1 MNRDQR
7 MERRNLGLFLSGK
20 FVSLLGSQMYG
31 FAMGLYILQLTGSG
45 MSFAINIL
53 LSTIPA
59 ILFSPL
65 AGSLADRKNR
75 KKIVVGADLLSGLIM
90 LIVFALTM
98 NVGLKVSLV
107 YLSTFLLRS
116 VSVFFNVTFDA
127 AMPNL
132 VRKEKIGQ
140 IQSFSQAAT
149 QGTSILGP
157 IFGAVLYAIISPQ
170 LFLLAN
176 GISFVCS
183 GISEMFIDFYW
194 RVAPAE
200 PKSEEDHGYFAS
212 IKEGYGYMAKN
223 PMMKAMIR
231 NIIGINFFFTVIG
244 IMIPVV
250 LVRDLQLSSQQ
261 FGITEALFSIGALIW
276 SIRMSQQEDA
286 DVTLLG
292 HSKKLIWL
300 PIMTLA
306 MGFAVIPGIEI
317 LNAIPPVVYY
327 GVLAFAMGASIMA
340 INIPMMVYIQK
351 NTEDENRGR
360 VMGFLNM
367 IAMLITPLGYL
378 LHGYLSD
385 LLPSYMLFA
394 YAGLGTLILVGDLYR
409 SGIRLERRSAT
420 YEAKSETKI

>member
-1 MNRDQR
+1 MSQDQR
-7 MERRNLGLFLSGK
+7 KERSNVVLFLSGK

-31 FAMGLYILQLTGSG
+31 FAMGLYILRMTGSG

-59 ILFSPL
+59 LIFSPL

-75 KKIVVGADLLSGLIM
+75 KKIVVGADLLSGVIM
-90 LIVFALTM
+90 LIVFTITM
-98 NVGLKVSLV
+98 NVGLKVGLV

-116 VSVFFNVTFDA
+116 VSIFFNVTFDA

-140 IQSFSQAAT
+140 IQSLSQAAT

-157 IFGAVLYAIISPQ
+157 VFGAMLYAIISPQ

-200 PKSEEDHGYFAS
+200 AKSEEDHGYFAS
-212 IKEGYGYMAKN
+212 IKEGYSYMAKN

-231 NIIGINFFFTVIG
+231 NIIGINFFFSVIG

-276 SIRMSQQEDA
+276 SIKLSQQADE

-292 HSKKLIWL
+292 YSKKMIWL
-300 PIMTLA
+300 PLLTLA
-306 MGFAVIPGIEI
+306 MGFAVIPGIGI
-317 LNAIPPVVYY
+317 LQTIPPVVYY
-327 GVLAFAMGASIMA
+327 GILAFTMGACLMA
-340 INIPMMVYIQK
+340 VNIPMMVYIQK

-367 IAMLITPLGYL
+367 IAMLISPLGYL

-385 LLPSYMLFA
+385 VLPSYILFV
-394 YAGLGTLILVGDLYR
+394 YAGLATLVLVGDLYR
-409 SGIRLERRSAT
+409 SGIRLERGSVT
-420 YEAKSETKI
+420 YEAKIETEI

>member
-1 MNRDQR
+1 MNQDQR
-7 MERRNLGLFLSGK
+7 MERRNIALFLSGK

-31 FAMGLYILQLTGSG
+31 FAMGLYILRVTGSG

-53 LSTIPA
+53 LSAIPA
-59 ILFSPL
+59 IIFSPL

-75 KKIVVGADLLSGLIM
+75 KKIVVGADLLSGVIM
-90 LIVFALTM
+90 LIVFAVTM
-98 NVGLKVSLV
+98 NVGLKVGLV

-116 VSVFFNVTFDA
+116 VSIFFTVTFDA

-140 IQSFSQAAT
+140 IQSLSQAAT

-157 IFGAVLYAIISPQ
+157 VFGALLYAVISPQ

-194 RVAPAE
+194 RVAPAK
-200 PKSEEDHGYFAS
+200 PKEEEDHGYFAS
-212 IKEGYGYMAKN
+212 INEGYRYMAN
-223 PMMKAMIR
+223 DPMMRVMIR

-244 IMIPVV
+244 IMIPVI

-261 FGITEALFSIGALIW
+261 FGLTEALFSIGALIW
-276 SIRMSQQEDA
+276 SIKMSRQEDA

-292 HSKKLIWL
+292 YSKKLIWL
-300 PIMTLA
+300 PLMTLA
-306 MGFAVIPGIEI
+306 MGFAVIPGIGI
-317 LNAIPPVVYY
+317 LNTIPPVVYY
-327 GVLAFAMGASIMA
+327 GVLAFSMGACIMA

-367 IAMLITPLGYL
+367 ISMLISPLGYL

-385 LLPSYMLFA
+385 LLPGYILFV
-394 YAGLGTLILVGDLYR
+394 YAGIGTLVLVGDLYR
-409 SGIRLERRSAT
+409 SGIRLERSSVT
-420 YEAKSETKI
+420 YESKIETEI

>member
-1 MNRDQR
+1 MSQDQR
-7 MERRNLGLFLSGK
+7 MERRNLVLFLSGK

-31 FAMGLYILQLTGSG
+31 FAMGLYILRLTGSG

-53 LSTIPA
+53 LSTIPS
-59 ILFSPL
+59 IIFSPL

-75 KKIVVGADLLSGLIM
+75 KKIVVGADLLSGVIM
-90 LIVFALTM
+90 LVVFAVTM

-140 IQSFSQAAT
+140 IQSLSQAAT

-176 GISFVCS
+176 GISFVLS

-200 PKSEEDHGYFAS
+200 PKAEENHGYFAS
-212 IKEGYGYMAKN
+212 IKEGYGYMVKN

-231 NIIGINFFFTVIG
+231 NIIGVNFFFSVVG

-276 SIRMSQQEDA
+276 SIKMSQQEDE

-292 HSKKLIWL
+292 YSKKLIWL

-306 MGFAVIPGIEI
+306 MGFAVIPGIGI
-317 LNAIPPVVYY
+317 LNTIPPVVYY
-327 GVLAFAMGASIMA
+327 GVLAFSMGACIMA
-340 INIPMMVYIQK
+340 VNIPMMVYIQK

-367 IAMLITPLGYL
+367 IAMLISPLGFL

-385 LLPSYMLFA
+385 VLPSYILFI
-394 YAGLGTLILVGDLYR
+394 YAGVATLVLVGDLYR
-409 SGIRLERRSAT
+409 SGIRLERRTVT
-420 YEAKSETKI
+420 YESEIETEA

>member
-1 MNRDQR
+1 MSQDQK
-7 MERRNLGLFLSGK
+7 MERRNICLFLSGK

-31 FAMGLYILQLTGSG
+31 FAMGLYILRLTGSG

-53 LSTIPA
+53 LSAIPA

-75 KKIVVGADLLSGLIM
+75 KKIVVGADLASGAIM
-90 LIVFALTM
+90 LIVFAVTM
-98 NVGLKVSLV
+98 NVGLKVGLV

-116 VSVFFNVTFDA
+116 VSIFFTVTFDA

-132 VRKEKIGQ
+132 VREEKIGQ
-140 IQSFSQAAT
+140 IQSLSQAAT

-194 RVAPAE
+194 RVAPAK
-200 PKSEEDHGYFAS
+200 PKEEEDHGYFAS
-212 IKEGYGYMAKN
+212 IKEGYGYMMNN
-223 PMMKAMIR
+223 PMMRVMIR
-231 NIIGINFFFTVIG
+231 NIIGINFFFTVVG

-250 LVRDLQLSSQQ
+250 LVRDLQLSSRQ
-261 FGITEALFSIGALIW
+261 FGITQALFSVGALLW
-276 SIRMSQQEDA
+276 SIRMSRQEDQE
-286 DVTLLG
+286 VTLLG

-300 PIMTLA
+300 PLMTMA
-306 MGFAVIPGIEI
+306 MGFAVIPGIGI
-317 LNAIPPVVYY
+317 LNAIPPVAYY
-327 GVLAFAMGASIMA
+327 GILAFSMGACLMA

-351 NTEDENRGR
+351 NTQDENRGR

-367 IAMLITPLGYL
+367 SAMLISPLGFL

-385 LLPSYMLFA
+385 VLPSYILFI
-394 YAGLGTLILVGDLYR
+394 YAGVGTLVLVGDLYR
-409 SGIRLERRSAT
+409 SGIRLERRSVP
-420 YEAKSETKI
+420 YETEIETEI